1 MSPCERVTVDP
12 SILVTVSPTLALA
25 TAACE
30 FSTCLPPL
38 ILKRMSPVSSVYFE
52 KMWTI

>member
-1 MSPCERVTVDP
+1 MFELDVDP
-12 SILVTVSPTLALA
+12 TLVYPPGLALA

-38 ILKRMSPVSSVYFE
+38 ILNQNGRNLVINLFDFTIYVS
-52 KMWTI
+52 